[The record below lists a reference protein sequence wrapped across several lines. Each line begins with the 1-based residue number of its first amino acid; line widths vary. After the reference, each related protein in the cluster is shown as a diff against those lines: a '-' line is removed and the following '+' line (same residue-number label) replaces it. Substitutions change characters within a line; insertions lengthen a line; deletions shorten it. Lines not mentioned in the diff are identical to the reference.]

1 MRMFQVISRAH
12 IIMLI
17 PQGSAMAQQTSVNAL
32 PQQRNAQERQFA
44 IQAEHAR
51 VNINN
56 HINIIHMPKE
66 KYDQFVNLLIF

>member
-1 MRMFQVISRAH
+1 MRMFQETSRAH
-12 IIMLI
+12 IMRLI

-56 HINIIHMPKE
+56 HINIIHMPK
-66 KYDQFVNLLIF
+66 KYCTL

>member
-1 MRMFQVISRAH
+1 MRMFQVTSPAH
-12 IIMLI
+12 IMRLI

-32 PQQRNAQERQFA
+32 PQQRNAHEGQFA

-56 HINIIHMPKE
+56 HIIIIHMPK
-66 KYDQFVNLLIF
+66 YCTL